1 MRIIGVLGCALAL
14 LAAPVAAEAYDRL
27 VNPFHS
33 CSLSGTPEYNSLQE
47 AVDAANPGDHIGVCP
62 GTYAQSVV
70 VNKAVTFTGIGV
82 AVVDNSSGAICFEV
96 TAADVTIR
104 YLTIRH
110 CHAGIVVRSTAPG
123 ALVQNNHLQFNTLGI
138 SVLGQN
144 AIVQNN
150 LVEDGNV
157 GIATINT
164 ISTIKNNTLRRLTIA
179 LEIQGTGAI
188 VTKNS
193 VQDSGAGIFV
203 RGGSDLTIGFNSV
216 SGGGVGIRIS
226 EMSFNNLVTRNVV
239 TRNSSIDCQWD
250 RLGGVTFSKNT
261 CGTEVPAGAWD

>member
-1 MRIIGVLGCALAL
+1 MRMIGVLGCALAL

-27 VNPFHS
+27 VNPFHN
-33 CSLSGTPEYNSLQE
+33 CSLSGTPEYNSLHE

-62 GTYAQSVV
+62 GTYDQSVV

-82 AVVDNSSGAICFEV
+82 AVVDNSSGALCFDV

-110 CHAGIVVRSTAPG
+110 CDAGILVRSTAPG
-123 ALVQNNHLQFNTLGI
+123 ALIQNNHLQFNTSGI
-138 SVLGQN
+138 SVSGQN

-150 LVEDGNV
+150 LVEDGHF
-157 GIATINT
+157 GIATNT

-216 SGGGVGIRIS
+216 SGGGVGIQINN
-226 EMSFNNLVTRNVV
+226 MGLNNLVTRNVV
-239 TRNSSIDCQWD
+239 TRNRSIDCVWD
-250 RLGGVTFSKNT
+250 RSGGVTFSKNT
-261 CGTEVPAGAWD
+261 CGTESPAGAWD